1 MADTNSTIERRQEML
16 DMQKR
21 LEEGDARMQRI
32 EESITEILDII
43 QTAKGFFKVLGL
55 IGTSVKWLAGLGTA
69 AVVFYNILFHPPK
82 H

>member
-1 MADTNSTIERRQEML
+1 MPIPNTQERREEML

-32 EESITEILDII
+32 EESISEILGII

-55 IGTSVKWLAGLGTA
+55 IGTSVKWVAGLGTA
-69 AVVFYNILFHPPK
+69 AVVLYNVIFHPPK
-82 H
+82 V

>member
-82 H
+82 V